1 MVRFQ
6 ISFRLIYVEFGADNV
21 FENHE
26 DEESEEQKKQD
37 SRPVFVYKKKE
48 APGLPPL
55 HKVKSKVIRQ
65 SSGVKK
71 IVAPPKPTNVMRKS
85 VLEKPDL
92 LDLLGES

>member
-1 MVRFQ
+1 MFEDQ
-6 ISFRLIYVEFGADNV
+6 DN
-21 FENHE
+21 EE
-26 DEESEEQKKQD
+26 DEEQKKQD
-37 SRPVFVYKKKE
+37 NRPVFVYKKKE
-48 APGLPPL
+48 TPGLPPL
-55 HKVKSKVIRQ
+55 HKAKSKVNRQ